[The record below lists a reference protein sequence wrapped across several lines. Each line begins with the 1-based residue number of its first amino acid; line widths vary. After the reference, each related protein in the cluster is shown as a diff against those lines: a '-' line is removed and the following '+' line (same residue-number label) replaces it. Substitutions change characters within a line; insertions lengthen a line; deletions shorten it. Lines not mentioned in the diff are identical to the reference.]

1 MRKEGL
7 TMIRKT
13 ILTTMVAGIFAVTAT
28 AQDKKAELSASYGY
42 TFSDGVTSAG
52 GGVRVP
58 GIGTFDRIDPQN
70 SASWGL
76 RLGYMVNE
84 NSEIGFLYDQQSTK
98 LDIGGT
104 ATVTLGDMSVHN
116 YHGYY
121 AYNAMDEDAKAR
133 PYFLFGLGATQF
145 GALTATNA
153 GTQRNIGGTTKF
165 SGTAGLGLKLYPSP
179 KFGIRLEGRW
189 TPTYIKSDATGWWCD
204 PYWGCYVTEKAQYSN
219 QFEMSGGII
228 IRF

>member
-1 MRKEGL
+1 
-7 TMIRKT
+7 MIRKT
-13 ILTTMVAGIFAVTAT
+13 ILATMVAALAAGTAT
-28 AQDKKAELSASYGY
+28 AQPDQRVEISGTYGW

-52 GGVRVP
+52 GGIRVP
-58 GIGTFDRIDPQN
+58 GKGTFDRVDPKD
-70 SASWGL
+70 SGSWGL
-76 RLGYMVNE
+76 RLGYMVND
-84 NSEIGFLYDQQSTK
+84 NSEIGFLYNQQSTE
-98 LDIGGT
+98 LDVGGT
-104 ATVTLGDMSVHN
+104 STVKLGDMSVHN
-116 YHGYY
+116 YHGYF
-121 AYNAMDEDAKAR
+121 AYNAGDVDAKAR

-153 GTQRNIGGTTKF
+153 GTQHNIGGNTKF

>member
-1 MRKEGL
+1 
-7 TMIRKT
+7 MIRKT
-13 ILTTMVAGIFAVTAT
+13 ILATMVVALAAVTAT
-28 AQDKKAELSASYGY
+28 AQDKRVEISGTYGW

-52 GGVRVP
+52 GGIRVP
-58 GIGTFDRIDPQN
+58 GVGTFDRVDPKD

-76 RLGYMVNE
+76 RLGFMVND
-84 NSEIGFLYDQQSTK
+84 NSEIGFLYNQQSTE

-104 ATVTLGDMSVHN
+104 STVKLGDMSVHN

-121 AYNAMDEDAKAR
+121 AYNAGDMDSKTR

-145 GALTATNA
+145 GTISVTRA
-153 GTQRNIGGTTKF
+153 GTTRDIGGNTKF
-165 SGTAGLGLKLYPSP
+165 SGTAGLGLKLFPSP
-179 KFGIRLEGRW
+179 KFGIRMEGRW

-219 QFEMSGGII
+219 QFELSGGVV